1 MVKSKIFL
9 IVIFFILT
17 SAFISLFSEENSSE
31 NTVKVG
37 INNFLSKKQKQLI
50 YFLIKDGLTSWS
62 SNSKTK
68 NSIFDD
74 LDVIK
79 VSTDKLF
86 KDYNENEIKA
96 DNIYRNKKIVLSGVI
111 SSINRGIGE
120 QYFVDFVSP
129 KSFSSIS
136 AFFDD
141 EYKEKLSKLKRHKNF
156 SVFCIGEC
164 HFVIEHFYF
173 FRSKWKVRNVDVFN
187 NTCATEL
194 SSRVKRDFQP
204 FVEGDIKAKDL
215 RAIYAT
221 IACHLF
227 KPSAKLSDNSYIA
240 DILGHSKNDLT
251 TCQSYIDFYY
261 E

>member
-141 EYKEKLSKLKRHKNF
+141 EYKEKLSKLKMP
-156 SVFCIGEC
+156 FCN
-164 HFVIEHFYF
+164 
-173 FRSKWKVRNVDVFN
+173 R
-187 NTCATEL
+187 TL
-194 SSRVKRDFQP
+194 
-204 FVEGDIKAKDL
+204 
-215 RAIYAT
+215 
-221 IACHLF
+221 LF
-227 KPSAKLSDNSYIA
+227 L
-240 DILGHSKNDLT
+240 
-251 TCQSYIDFYY
+251 
-261 E
+261 